1 MTRMRGGALISF
13 FVPFVGSPTRKFIRV
28 HPGTSGYKKNE
39 KTPQW
44 HRRTRLPVAAPSRC
58 VSLLAPLSA
67 PRAPLLSNYIAL
79 YQTIEILNAAPK
91 HKIGRLPVPTPALSL
106 GARENGPPTPCF
118 SKSMVIGRWSAKVP
132 EDWTHWRSKV
142 KIAKPP
148 RFPAYMTNG
157 LFKNSGQKT
166 KPF

>member
-1 MTRMRGGALISF
+1 LISF

-91 HKIGRLPVPTPALSL
+91 GKIGRLPRTFPEQVNRRL
-106 GARENGPPTPCF
+106 ENGEKGQPDF
-118 SKSMVIGRWSAKVP
+118 ARWSFGKSAAASGAGYDWGHPFRWRHCVCHRLISGVP
-132 EDWTHWRSKV
+132 PGR
-142 KIAKPP
+142 A
-148 RFPAYMTNG
+148 RFG
-157 LFKNSGQKT
+157 LCGAGQLLGCGA
-166 KPF
+166 